1 MGFRNLQ
8 NKCLAEV
15 DNENKIKMHDHLRDM
30 GRNIAKEVSMPR
42 RLWGP
47 IKNHH
52 ELLEQSSSS
61 FAITEVRGIRM
72 PPDQFTLG
80 CDEGSEM
87 PSDEIFRIRNL
98 QLLETE
104 GNFVKGI
111 LSRVQTPNLI
121 WLRWNDCPDSSL
133 PSWIQMDHLRVLE
146 VFGTNLRSLWQSE
159 SKALLELRELTI
171 YSPLLEFPQSF
182 GQLKYL
188 EKIVAEGAEVATL
201 PEEFCPLR
209 LLKYL
214 NLTSCLK
221 LQTLPN
227 SFGNLT
233 NLRFIDLSKCKS
245 LKMLPDSFGDLRNLE
260 NIDMNSSTSLEMLPD
275 SFGNLTKLEHISI
288 SSCIRLKTLPNSFG
302 YLTKLKGKLDLS
314 ECKSLKRLPNIMKLN
329 NLEYLKVRNCP
340 LSELPFKRIEGER
353 EIIPL
358 TESTRGQRP
367 QSELASSVYE
377 GMFQLKKLEKLEL
390 YKTKIKEVFF

>member
-87 PSDEIFRIRNL
+87 PSDEIFRMRNL

-111 LSRVQTPNLI
+111 LSRVRTPNLI

-188 EKIVAEGAEVATL
+188 EKIVAEGAE
-201 PEEFCPLR
+201 
-209 LLKYL
+209 
-214 NLTSCLK
+214 
-221 LQTLPN
+221 TLPN

-245 LKMLPDSFGDLRNLE
+245 LKMLPDSFGDLTNLE
-260 NIDMNSSTSLEMLPD
+260 NIDMNSCTSLEMLPD
-275 SFGNLTKLEHISI
+275 SFGNLTKLEHINI